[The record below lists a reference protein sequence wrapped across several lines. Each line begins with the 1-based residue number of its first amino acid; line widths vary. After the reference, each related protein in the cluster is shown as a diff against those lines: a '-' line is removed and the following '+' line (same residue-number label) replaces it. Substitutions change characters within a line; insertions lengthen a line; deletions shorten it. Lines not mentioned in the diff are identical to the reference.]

1 MFAFRFR
8 HNIALMGMRSDD
20 LISKRVDLGKI
31 KAQAS
36 FYKSRQCVLPSDF
49 NNELKCQCRAGVSM
63 KI

>member
-36 FYKSRQCVLPSDF
+36 FYKSRQCVLPLDF
-49 NNELKCQCRAGVSM
+49 ND
-63 KI
+63 